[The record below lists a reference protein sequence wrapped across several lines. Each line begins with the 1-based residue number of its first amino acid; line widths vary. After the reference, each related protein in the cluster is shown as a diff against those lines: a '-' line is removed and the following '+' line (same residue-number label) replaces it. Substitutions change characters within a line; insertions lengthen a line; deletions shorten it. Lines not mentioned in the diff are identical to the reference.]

1 MTTAASPSTE
11 KPHTAANAADADQLT
26 TYPADNL
33 SSTTDTE
40 KTPVGLAPL
49 AAVPEPDVA
58 PDGGYGWV
66 VVACVFMINAHTWGI
81 NSSYGV
87 FLSYYL
93 QHGFFPGASPLEY
106 AFVGGLSIAMSQ
118 VVSPLA
124 TYLIRRWGIYIPL
137 LSGIV
142 LQTSALLG
150 ASFATSI
157 WHLFLSQGVCFGLGM
172 GLIFNATVGLIP
184 QWFDKR
190 RSFAN
195 SIGTAGSG
203 MGGLIYSLATQAMI
217 ESLGL
222 GWAFRILAICSCA
235 VICTATL
242 LIRDRNV
249 AVGAIYNAFDL
260 RLLRRPQFLLTLAWA
275 CFSMV
280 GYVNLLFSLPNYAV
294 SIGLTATQASVV
306 GAILNLGQGIGRP
319 LIGYFSDSLG
329 RINMCLFCTLGCGI
343 LCFALWIPAE
353 SYALLLVF
361 ALLGGGVAG
370 TLWTTV
376 APVTAEVVGLSI
388 LPSALSLVWV
398 SLVLPSTFAEVIS
411 LELRRDQKPIYRDAQ
426 VFTGM
431 MYVGAAMVL
440 WFVRAWKVREGET
453 ERVEKEG
460 VGNGNGE
467 GLQRTRSV
475 ARSVRSVAVA
485 SRGLWVWA
493 KV

>member
-1 MTTAASPSTE
+1 
-11 KPHTAANAADADQLT
+11 
-26 TYPADNL
+26 
-33 SSTTDTE
+33 
-40 KTPVGLAPL
+40 
-49 AAVPEPDVA
+49 
-58 PDGGYGWV
+58 
-66 VVACVFMINAHTWGI
+66 
-81 NSSYGV
+81 
-87 FLSYYL
+87 
-93 QHGFFPGASPLEY
+93 
-106 AFVGGLSIAMSQ
+106 MSQ

-124 TYLIRRWGIYIPL
+124 TYLIRRHGIYAPL
-137 LSGIV
+137 LIGIV
-142 LQTSALLG
+142 LQTAALLG
-150 ASFATSI
+150 ASFATII

-184 QWFDKR
+184 QWFDRR

-222 GWAFRILAICSCA
+222 GWAFRILAICSCS
-235 VICTATL
+235 VICVAAL
-242 LIRDRNV
+242 LIRDRNI

-260 RLLRRPQFLLTLAWA
+260 RLLKRPQFLLTLAWA
-275 CFSMV
+275 SFSMI

-294 SIGLTATQASVV
+294 SIGLTASQASVV

-329 RINMCLFCTLGCGI
+329 RINMCLFCTLACGV

-353 SYALLLVF
+353 TYALLLVF

-411 LELRRDQKPIYRDAQ
+411 LELRREERPIYRDAQ

-431 MYVGAAMVL
+431 MYVGAAMML
-440 WFVRAWKVREGET
+440 WFVRAWKVRDVERERLEKEEGE
-453 ERVEKEG
+453 RLG
-460 VGNGNGE
+460 

-475 ARSVRSVAVA
+475 AQSVRSVAEA
-485 SRGLWVWA
+485 SKGLWVWT